1 MPDIID
7 DVIMGWV
14 FLAAIGLFM
23 LVQG

>member
-23 LVQG
+23 LVHG